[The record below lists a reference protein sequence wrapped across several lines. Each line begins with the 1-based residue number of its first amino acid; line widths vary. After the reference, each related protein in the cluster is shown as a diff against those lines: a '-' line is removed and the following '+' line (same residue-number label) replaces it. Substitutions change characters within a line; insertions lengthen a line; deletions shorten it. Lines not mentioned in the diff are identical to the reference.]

1 MLKEKMVG
9 VPALIILDKENNI
22 ISTNARGQVEKN
34 QDCINSWL

>member
-22 ISTNARGQVEKN
+22 IATNARGQVEKN
-34 QDCINSWL
+34 